1 MKMPKQK
8 KKLDPKILERL
19 LPLTILAFVVGVGGV
34 WFIRSYITDNDIVTF
49 AYIIVF
55 WLIFQSKFV
64 EIVRGPEYF
73 KKKQNEASDKA
84 KETRK
89 KYGGKPR

>member
-1 MKMPKQK
+1 MPKQT

-19 LPLTILAFVVGVGGV
+19 IPLTIVALIVGVGGV
-34 WFIRSYITDNDIVTF
+34 WVIRNYVTSNSIVIF
-49 AYIIVF
+49 GYIIVF
-55 WLIFQSKFV
+55 WLLFQSRFV

-73 KKKQNEASDKA
+73 EKKKKDSQEKA
-84 KETRK
+84 VKTRK